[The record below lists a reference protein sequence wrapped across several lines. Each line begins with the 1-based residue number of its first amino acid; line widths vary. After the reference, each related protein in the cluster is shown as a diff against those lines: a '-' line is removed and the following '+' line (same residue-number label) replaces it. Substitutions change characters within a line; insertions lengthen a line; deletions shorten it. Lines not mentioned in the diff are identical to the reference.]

1 MTDTTIDGILAVR
14 KPAGW
19 TSHDVVAKARG
30 LLGIRRIGHTGTL
43 DPQVVGVL
51 PLCIGRATRMV
62 EYIQELPKQYEATL
76 LIGIATD
83 TEDATG
89 TVIEEAEQVSLTK
102 EAVTDAIMSF
112 MGDIQQI
119 PPMFSAVKINGKRLY
134 DLAREGKEVERKPR
148 QVTIH
153 EIDIIDMHLDQ
164 PHPEVKFRVTCSKGT
179 YIRTLCV
186 DIGKKLGFPA
196 TMKELMRTQTG
207 SITLDQCL
215 TLEQIAEMKQA
226 GTIGQHIIAADQG
239 VAHLPA
245 VILTDLLAEKARL
258 GQRLKIDLELV
269 PDHVANEAIVRVY
282 SDNGS
287 FVGLFVWKKEARLL
301 SPHKIFG

>member
-1 MTDTTIDGILAVR
+1 MTNTTIDGILAVR

-76 LIGIATD
+76 LIGVATD

-89 TVIEEAEQVSLTK
+89 TIIDEVEQVTLTK
-102 EAVTDAIMSF
+102 EAVIEAIMGF
-112 MGDIQQI
+112 IGDIEQI

-148 QVTIH
+148 QVSIY
-153 EIDIIDMHLDQ
+153 EIDIIEMELDK

-186 DIGKKLGFPA
+186 DIGKKLGYPA
-196 TMKELMRTQTG
+196 TMKELLRTRTG
-207 SITLDQCL
+207 SITLEQCL
-215 TLEQIAEMKQA
+215 TLEQIAELKKS
-226 GTIGQHIIAADQG
+226 GTLEEHVIAADQG
-239 VAHLPA
+239 VAHLHA
-245 VILTDLLAEKARL
+245 VTLTDVQAKQASQ
-258 GQRLKIDLELV
+258 GQRLKIDPKLV
-269 PDHVANEAIVRVY
+269 TNDTADESILRVY
-282 SDNGS
+282 SNGGT
-287 FVGLFVWKKEARLL
+287 FVGLFVWKKEACLL
-301 SPHKIFG
+301 LPHKIFG